1 MSDDLSF
8 GEIKN
13 LFEKEGVEFD
23 GVVLR
28 RSHLK
33 EIEEKEQE
41 YLTKIKDLESKL
53 KSVRIRGERSLKYCL
68 LDVTQHYENQIAKLE
83 DLLYDSEGDPQT
95 LLDSL
100 EKANAKCK
108 DLEFQV
114 AMLNKV
120 KLTNISS
127 ELAALYMYACETAKE
142 SYSKEISSKDNRI
155 KKLRTALAEAT
166 LWNWKD
172 GRGEI
177 PKKTV
182 ESILDLIYKKD
193 EEKTLKPIG
202 NDIKVTEEKDTT

>member
-41 YLTKIKDLESKL
+41 YLAKIKDLESKL
-53 KSVRIRGERSLKYCL
+53 KSVRIRSERSLKYCL
-68 LDVTQHYENQIAKLE
+68 LDVTQHYENHIAKLE

-172 GRGEI
+172 GRNEI

-193 EEKTLKPIG
+193 EAKTLKPIG
-202 NDIKVTEEKDTT
+202 TDIQVPEEKDTT